1 MLAIETLLVTD
12 DLFRSQDINTRK
24 RFINL
29 VESVRDNNGDAKI
42 FSSLHV
48 SGEQLSLLSGVAA
61 ILRFPLPDLL
71 EDMLDDSD
79 TDSDVETKRPTSKM

>member
-1 MLAIETLLVTD
+1 MLAIETLMVTD
-12 DLFRSQDINTRK
+12 NLFRSTNLAERK
-24 RFINL
+24 RFVNL

-71 EDMLDDSD
+71 DEFDDE
-79 TDSDVETKRPTSKM
+79 TDSDSDG